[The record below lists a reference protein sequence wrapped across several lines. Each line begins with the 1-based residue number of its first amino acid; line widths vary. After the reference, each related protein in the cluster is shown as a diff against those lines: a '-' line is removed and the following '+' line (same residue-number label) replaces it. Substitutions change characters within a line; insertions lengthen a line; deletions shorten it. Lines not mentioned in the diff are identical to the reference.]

1 MTSRAIAGPPQGR
14 DGVREAAIKQL
25 LRTKYRLQLLISGW
39 IYEVTSPRHALRCFA
54 TPVETR
60 SPPSSKPILA
70 DQVGQIQK
78 NSSTRK

>member
-78 NSSTRK
+78 NSSA

>member
-14 DGVREAAIKQL
+14 DGVREAAIKRL
-25 LRTKYRLQLLISGW
+25 LRTIDRLQLLISGW

-78 NSSTRK
+78 NSSARK